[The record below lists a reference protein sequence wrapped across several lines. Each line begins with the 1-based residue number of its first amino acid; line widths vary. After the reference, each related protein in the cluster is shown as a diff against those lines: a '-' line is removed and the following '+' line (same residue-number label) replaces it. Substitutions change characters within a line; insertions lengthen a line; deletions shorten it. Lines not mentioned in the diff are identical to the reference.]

1 MRNLILFLFA
11 IVVMFSLG
19 HIALAQSNGQNSSSD
34 ALIEVDV
41 IGDVTVTS
49 VQGIL
54 LDNLT
59 PGFTYT
65 LNPDAGSVSSGTTE
79 GGGFAITPMIN
90 GNEAGTAADFN
101 IASSAA
107 TSVENVSV
115 TFTLPTVLVANGV
128 SSGGGSAVSG
138 GSGQTLSIT
147 FGSNSALLVNSAGPT
162 NGVYFN
168 PNVPNTIPVPA
179 GGADIFLGCTVAI
192 PATAASDQY
201 FGVVI
206 CTAALT
212 GL

>member
-1 MRNLILFLFA
+1 MRNLLLVLFA
-11 IVVMFSLG
+11 LVVVVGMS
-19 HIALAQSNGQNSSSD
+19 HIAKAQSVGQNSSAD
-34 ALIEVDV
+34 ALVEVDV

-49 VQGIL
+49 VAGIL
-54 LDNLT
+54 MDNLT

-65 LNPDAGSVSSGTTE
+65 LSPDAGSVSSGTTE

-101 IASSAA
+101 IVSSAA

-115 TFTLPTVLVANGV
+115 TFTLPTILVANGV
-128 SSGGGSAVSG
+128 TSGSGSATST
-138 GSGQTLSIT
+138 GSGQTIPIT
-147 FGSNSALLVNSAGPT
+147 FGPSSALLVNTAGPT
-162 NGVYFN
+162 NGVYIN

-179 GGADIFLGCTVAI
+179 SGIDIFLGCTVAV
-192 PATAASDQY
+192 PATAAADQY